1 MIEISIL
8 EARKIAKEKGNP
20 VLREKSFELL
30 LKTAKENKSTNI
42 LEIGTNVGLSGIAL
56 LKELPKARLTGIEI
70 SEEIRKEAL
79 ENYKRFGVEDRAKIF
94 LGDAK
99 EILPM
104 LSGKYDF
111 IFLDGPKGQY
121 IQYLPMIMPLLADGG
136 ILFAD
141 NVLHRGFVGDKV
153 KTPHRHMTIKHSLEN
168 FLKYLTTTEGLQTE
182 IHDIE
187 DGVSIT
193 KKLI

>member
-1 MIEISIL
+1 MNQLIYEKRR
-8 EARKIAKEKGNP
+8 EAKEKGNP
-20 VLREKSFELL
+20 ILRDKSFELL
-30 LKTAKENKSTNI
+30 IEKAKQINAESI
-42 LEIGTNVGLSGIAL
+42 LEIGTNVGLSSSAL
-56 LKELPKARLTGIEI
+56 LLELPNARLTGIEI
-70 SEEIRKEAL
+70 LEDKRQEAL
-79 ENYKRFGVEDRAKIF
+79 ENYKLFGVKERAKIF

-104 LSGKYDF
+104 LSGKYDL

-121 IQYLPMIMPLLADGG
+121 FQYLSMILPLLKDGG

-168 FLKYLTTTEGLQTE
+168 FLKYLTETEGLETQ
-182 IHDIE
+182 IYDME
-187 DGVSIT
+187 DGVSVT
-193 KKLI
+193 KRVK